1 MFNDSSRKGILLAG
15 GTGSRLAPL
24 TNAICKQLLPV
35 YDKPMI
41 YYPLSTLMLTGIREI
56 LIIANEF
63 DMPMFKKLLA
73 NGNQWGINI
82 KYAVQSKPRGIADSL
97 LIAEDFIK
105 DSLITLALGDNIF
118 YGSQFISSLRI
129 ANNQKDGATVFG
141 YRVRDP
147 EKYGVINFNEKN
159 EILDI
164 QEKPSCPKSNY
175 VITGF
180 YFYDNSAISKAK
192 KLSPSKRGELEI
204 TEINN
209 MYLDENKLDLQKL
222 GRGIAWLD
230 TGTFEALYEAGSY
243 IKTIENRQGMKIGSP
258 EEIAWRNGWI
268 TKNDLDKLS
277 ESLLKSG
284 YGNYLKKINLN

>member
-159 EILDI
+159 EII
-164 QEKPSCPKSNY
+164 ERR
-175 VITGF
+175 
-180 YFYDNSAISKAK
+180 NSRK
-192 KLSPSKRGELEI
+192 
-204 TEINN
+204 
-209 MYLDENKLDLQKL
+209 
-222 GRGIAWLD
+222 
-230 TGTFEALYEAGSY
+230 
-243 IKTIENRQGMKIGSP
+243 
-258 EEIAWRNGWI
+258 
-268 TKNDLDKLS
+268 
-277 ESLLKSG
+277 
-284 YGNYLKKINLN
+284 

>member
-1 MFNDSSRKGILLAG
+1 MYKDSSRKGILMAG

-24 TNAICKQLLPV
+24 TTAICKQLLPV

-82 KYAVQSKPRGIADSL
+82 KYAIQSKPLGVAHSL
-97 LIAEDFIK
+97 LIAEDFIQ
-105 DSLITLALGDNIF
+105 DSFITLALGDNIF

-129 ANNQKDGATVFG
+129 ANNQNDGATVFA

-147 EKYGVINFNEKN
+147 ENYGVINFNENN

-164 QEKPSCPKSNY
+164 QEKPSSPKSNY
-175 VITGF
+175 VITGL
-180 YFYDNSAISKAK
+180 YFYDNSAVSKAK
-192 KLSPSKRGELEI
+192 KLRPSKRGELEI

-209 MYLDENKLDLQKL
+209 MYLDEKKLDLQKL

-243 IKTIENRQGMKIGSP
+243 IKTIENRQGLKIGSP

-268 TKNDLDKLS
+268 SKNELDKLS
-277 ESLLKSG
+277 TSLLKSG
-284 YGNYLKKINLN
+284 YGKYLKKLNFD